1 MPQFPPLGKV
11 ATASMAG
18 ASPHCG
24 DRIPKQPCLSAGRV
38 GPHGVGGWACL
49 GREGKLG
56 CGETGNHL
64 SSQGEGSTP
73 CFSGLPLPSGA

>member
-18 ASPHCG
+18 ASRHCG
-24 DRIPKQPCLSAGRV
+24 DRIPKQLSLSSGCPE
-38 GPHGVGGWACL
+38 PHGAGGWAL
-49 GREGKLG
+49 RGLLG

-64 SSQGEGSTP
+64 V
-73 CFSGLPLPSGA
+73 